1 MKFKD
6 LEYFQQLAKLKS
18 YTKTAAFFQVKQPT
32 ITYAVK
38 RLEEEVQTE
47 LLVRNQSHAQIQLT
61 PAGKILAKHAQ
72 NILKELALAKLEIN
86 HLQEVQV
93 RLGLPPIIGNFYFPK
108 VSKALAAQQL
118 LAKLEISNS
127 GSQELYQALLKGQLD
142 LAIVGMMNPL
152 YDDQIEILPIA
163 QKQFKI
169 VVGRHH
175 PLAKQKSVDFSELVE
190 EKFVVLNEQ
199 YIHPKAMQKL
209 AKQAGFTPKVIYQ
222 NSDLNILKGMIKEG
236 VGIGFLVE
244 IAVDEQKDELVCLE
258 IADKNQ
264 PSFHISLLSR
274 KNQPAS
280 VSQQVVQQILEE
292 NLLS

>member
-1 MKFKD
+1 M
-6 LEYFQQLAKLKS
+6 
-18 YTKTAAFFQVKQPT
+18 KQPT
-32 ITYAVK
+32 ITYAIK

-86 HLQEVQV
+86 HLQDIRV

-142 LAIVGMMNPL
+142 LAMVGMLNPL

-175 PLAKQKSVDFSELVE
+175 PLAKQKSVAFSELVE

>member
-32 ITYAVK
+32 ITYAIK

-61 PAGKILAKHAQ
+61 PAGEILAKHAQ

-175 PLAKQKSVDFSELVE
+175 PLAKQKSVAFSELVE

>member
-163 QKQFKI
+163 QKLLRLLWGAI
-169 VVGRHH
+169 IH
-175 PLAKQKSVDFSELVE
+175 S
-190 EKFVVLNEQ
+190 LN
-199 YIHPKAMQKL
+199 
-209 AKQAGFTPKVIYQ
+209 
-222 NSDLNILKGMIKEG
+222 
-236 VGIGFLVE
+236 
-244 IAVDEQKDELVCLE
+244 
-258 IADKNQ
+258 KNQ
-264 PSFHISLLSR
+264 SPL
-274 KNQPAS
+274 
-280 VSQQVVQQILEE
+280 VS
-292 NLLS
+292 

>member
-32 ITYAVK
+32 ITYAIK

-175 PLAKQKSVDFSELVE
+175 PLAKQKSVAFSELVE

-209 AKQAGFTPKVIYQ
+209 AKQAGFTPKCSTSTRGSQSNPRSSRTTRGIYF
-222 NSDLNILKGMIKEG
+222 SD
-236 VGIGFLVE
+236 
-244 IAVDEQKDELVCLE
+244 C
-258 IADKNQ
+258 
-264 PSFHISLLSR
+264 
-274 KNQPAS
+274 
-280 VSQQVVQQILEE
+280 
-292 NLLS
+292 

>member
-1 MKFKD
+1 M
-6 LEYFQQLAKLKS
+6 
-18 YTKTAAFFQVKQPT
+18 
-32 ITYAVK
+32 
-38 RLEEEVQTE
+38 
-47 LLVRNQSHAQIQLT
+47 
-61 PAGKILAKHAQ
+61 
-72 NILKELALAKLEIN
+72 
-86 HLQEVQV
+86 
-93 RLGLPPIIGNFYFPK
+93 
-108 VSKALAAQQL
+108 
-118 LAKLEISNS
+118 
-127 GSQELYQALLKGQLD
+127 YQALLKGQLD

-175 PLAKQKSVDFSELVE
+175 PLAKQKSVAFSELVE

>member
-61 PAGKILAKHAQ
+61 SAGKILAKHAQ

-86 HLQEVQV
+86 HLQDIRV

-142 LAIVGMMNPL
+142 LAMVGMLNPL

-175 PLAKQKSVDFSELVE
+175 PLAKQKSVAFSELVE